1 MSKVNRSISPFLT
14 FTGQEVHPLR
24 SQGKHLQR
32 QVHAAHQRP
41 GDRLVLRRRHH
52 LLHPHREEP
61 RAEQAVSVH
70 VPLRNSLRGVRQ
82 GTKAPLTC
90 VHWPCMTDVPFAFSS
105 HQIMTV
111 PNDPYTFLSCGE
123 DGTVRWFDLRT
134 KTSCTK
140 EDCKDV
146 RCSRFSFLILFFDK
160 FASSQSILDH
170 LLLTF
175 LNLFLLFY

>member
-1 MSKVNRSISPFLT
+1 MST
-14 FTGQEVHPLR
+14 FTGQEVHPLG

-32 QVHAAHQRP
+32 QVHATHQRP
-41 GDRLVLRRRHH
+41 GDHLVLRRRHH
-52 LLHPHREEP
+52 LLHPHGEEP
-61 RAEQAVSVH
+61 RAEQTVSVH
-70 VPLRNSLRGVRQ
+70 VPLRDSLRGAEP
-82 GTKAPLTC
+82 GTKIS
-90 VHWPCMTDVPFAFSS
+90 PCPSRSNKLPPQLNPFCFSS

-146 RCSRFSFLILFFDK
+146 RHQHLFFFFGD
-160 FASSQSILDH
+160 IN
-170 LLLTF
+170 LTSW
-175 LNLFLLFY
+175 